1 MSTSVGEIGYIPT
14 NWENNV
20 TPLNATNLN
29 HMENG
34 IHTNTNDIINLKNNK
49 INKAKLLWENPN
61 SNQAFAAQTIEL
73 ESDYDYDM
81 LEIFYY
87 DWINT
92 QRYLSQKLI
101 KNQKNVITAMFRA
114 NQDNFYAGFRE
125 ITYLNDIQ
133 WNISSGYK
141 LVDAG
146 SQASGQDN
154 QWIIPVYI
162 IGYKTGAFDEEET
175 SI

>member
-1 MSTSVGEIGYIPT
+1 MSTSVEEIEYTPT

-34 IHTNTNDIINLKNNK
+34 IHTNTNNIINLENNK
-49 INKAKLLWENPN
+49 MNKAKLLWENSN
-61 SNQAFAAQTIEL
+61 SNTAFAAQTINL
-73 ESDYDYDM
+73 DNSFNYDM

-92 QRYLSQKLI
+92 KRYLSQKLI
-101 KNQKNVITAMFRA
+101 KNQKNVITVMFRA

-133 WNISSGYK
+133 WSISSGYK